1 MKRVSS
7 PIVACDR
14 VNLIRAFNLQTA
26 HPREPFQPRNRYKDL
41 TAMTKNYVVTAH
53 PALRLFG
60 RNIRIEMPFLFFP
73 PLRPPH
79 RVCLG
84 SFARF
89 RVTRC
94 MTNDNNNNYN
104 NPDRRTSARIFNY
117 NIIASRKRALEIFN
131 RPPEISVHSI
141 RFPSLFLRVY
151 VLSPFVACSSHRRHN
166 DRSVT
171 D

>member
-26 HPREPFQPRNRYKDL
+26 HPREPFQPRSRYKHL
-41 TAMTKNYVVTAH
+41 TAMMKNYVVTAH

-60 RNIRIEMPFLFFP
+60 RNIRIEMPFAFP
-73 PLRPPH
+73 TPSLPPH
-79 RVCLG
+79 WVCLG
-84 SFARF
+84 SFVPFRF
-89 RVTRC
+89 TRS
-94 MTNDNNNNYN
+94 MTNDNNNNNYN

-131 RPPEISVHSI
+131 RVRPKF
-141 RFPSLFLRVY
+141 RFVQFVFRRYFLAFTC
-151 VLSPFVACSSHRRHN
+151 PFVACSSPPA
-166 DRSVT
+166 
-171 D
+171 